1 MQMHTKKGKPVL
13 RGQILALL
21 AYLGLWACGKD
32 APQPVFP
39 TRKTLTESVYAS
51 GLIKATNQYEAF
63 AMGSGTIQSIF
74 VSEGDT
80 VTIGTPLFQ
89 LVNDTERLQRE
100 SSELARTYSSQQGNR
115 NRLMEL
121 DLTTKIAKSKYQSDS
136 LLLEKKRRLW
146 AQSIGTA
153 SELEQQELAVQ
164 QALTSY
170 EQAKL
175 AYLELTRELAF
186 SEQSAA
192 NKVAISN
199 SIETNFLVKSKVN
212 GLVFSIL
219 KKVGELATPQ
229 SPLAILG
236 DYDTY
241 NLELQVDEYDITKI
255 KEGQRIQVTL
265 DSFKE
270 QVFEAKVIQIHPIL
284 NTKSKTFTV
293 IGQFVNAPPSLF
305 PNLSLEANIITQIRP
320 NALVIARNLLL
331 GQDRVLTQQGDTLR
345 IQVGIKT
352 YDFVE
357 VLGGIEES
365 TALILPI
372 K

>member
-1 MQMHTKKGKPVL
+1 MQMHTKKGIPVTL
-13 RGQILALL
+13 GRILPLL
-21 AYLGLWACGKD
+21 AYLGLWACGPD
-32 APQPVFP
+32 TQQPVFP
-39 TRKTLTESVYAS
+39 TLKTLTESVYAS

-100 SSELARTYSSQQGNR
+100 SSELARTYASQQDSK
-115 NRLMEL
+115 NRLNQL
-121 DLTTKIAKSKYQSDS
+121 DLATKIAKSKYQSDS

-146 AQSIGTA
+146 AQAIGTA
-153 SELEQQELAVQ
+153 YELEQQELSVQ

-192 NKVAISN
+192 KKVAISN
-199 SIETNFLVKSKVN
+199 SLETNFLVKSKVN

-236 DYDTY
+236 DYGTY

-255 KEGQRIQVTL
+255 KEGQRIEVTL

-293 IGQFVNAPPSLF
+293 IAQFITAPPSLF
-305 PNLSLEANIITQIRP
+305 PNLSLEVNIITQIRP
-320 NALVIARNLLL
+320 NALVIPRNLLL

-357 VLGGIEES
+357 VLGGIKES
-365 TALILPI
+365 TALVLPI

>member
-1 MQMHTKKGKPVL
+1 
-13 RGQILALL
+13 
-21 AYLGLWACGKD
+21 
-32 APQPVFP
+32 
-39 TRKTLTESVYAS
+39 
-51 GLIKATNQYEAF
+51 
-63 AMGSGTIQSIF
+63 
-74 VSEGDT
+74 
-80 VTIGTPLFQ
+80 
-89 LVNDTERLQRE
+89 NDTERLQRE
-100 SSELARTYSSQQGNR
+100 SSELARTYASQQGNR
-115 NRLMEL
+115 NRLKEL
-121 DLTTKIAKSKYQSDS
+121 ELATKIANSKYQSDS

-146 AQSIGTA
+146 AQAIGTA
-153 SELEQQELAVQ
+153 YELEQQELVVQ
-164 QALTSY
+164 QAWTSY

-175 AYLELTRELAF
+175 AYMELTRELAF

-199 SIETNFLVKSKVN
+199 SLETNFLVKSKVN

-236 DYDTY
+236 DYGTY

-255 KEGQRIQVTL
+255 KEGQRIEVTL

-270 QVFEAKVIQIHPIL
+270 QVFEAKIIQIHPIL

-293 IGQFVNAPPSLF
+293 IGQFVTAPPSLF

-320 NALVIARNLLL
+320 NALVIPRNLLL

>member
-1 MQMHTKKGKPVL
+1 MATGATIYRHLGTVILPLVLGSLSACSPGKEEV
-13 RGQILALL
+13 
-21 AYLGLWACGKD
+21 
-32 APQPVFP
+32 VFP

-80 VTIGTPLFQ
+80 VAIGTPLFQ
-89 LVNDTERLQRE
+89 LINDTERLQRE
-100 SSELARTYSSQQGNR
+100 SSELARTYASQQSSK
-115 NRLMEL
+115 NRLKEL
-121 DLTTKIAKSKYQSDS
+121 DLATKIAKSKYQSDS

-146 AQSIGTA
+146 AQAIGTA
-153 SELEQQELAVQ
+153 YELEQQELAVH

-199 SIETNFLVKSKVN
+199 SLETNFLVNSKVN

-229 SPLAILG
+229 TALAILG
-236 DYDTY
+236 DYGTY

-293 IGQFVNAPPSLF
+293 IAQFVTAPPSLF
-305 PNLSLEANIITQIRP
+305 PNLSLEANIITQIRL
-320 NALVIARNLLL
+320 NALVIPRNLLL